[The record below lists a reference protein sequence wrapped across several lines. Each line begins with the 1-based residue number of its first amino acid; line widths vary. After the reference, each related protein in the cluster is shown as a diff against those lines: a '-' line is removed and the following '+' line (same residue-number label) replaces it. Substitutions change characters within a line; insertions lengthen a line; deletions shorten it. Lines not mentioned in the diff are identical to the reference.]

1 MVIMNDYPRHIESY
15 YAGRAPQRPVRAAL
29 ERKVQAEVCVVGGGL
44 AGLTTARELT
54 RRGKKVVLMEARRIG
69 WGASGRNG
77 GFVSAGY
84 AEGLDAIER
93 RVGPDDAGKLYWHS
107 RRGVDYVRGLI
118 ESENKG
124 AIVGGHGWLKLIRH
138 DDADALRRQ
147 RDKMAGRYGVEL
159 EFWDKDRV
167 RQTLATKTYFFGI
180 HDPTPFH
187 IDPLAYAEILAA
199 KAESEGLA
207 IFEGTPATSVER
219 SGAGWTVHSPN
230 GLVEAEI
237 VVAATSAHRPEGS
250 VFPAIE
256 RAVLPVATYV
266 IASAPMG
273 RGLRQ
278 AIGFSGCIGDT
289 RRAGDYY
296 RIVEGDRLLWGGRI
310 TTRRSEPRHLA
321 ERLKADIRRIY
332 PQLGDFK
339 VDYAWSGLMGYARH
353 KMPIVGEIA
362 PGLWA
367 ATALGGHGLNT
378 TATVGLLV
386 AEALGDGDD
395 QWRLFQPYK
404 ADWGGGAIG
413 RAVTQLEYF
422 RLRALD
428 AFDEWRAQRRQGA

>member
-1 MVIMNDYPRHIESY
+1 MNDYPRHIESY
-15 YAGRAPQRPVRAAL
+15 YAGRAPQRSVRPAL
-29 ERKVQAEVCVVGGGL
+29 EGKVQAEVCVVGGGL
-44 AGLTTARELT
+44 AGLTTARELA
-54 RRGKKVVLMEARRIG
+54 RRGKTVVLLEARRIG

-84 AEGLDAIER
+84 AEGLDAIEK
-93 RVGPDDAGKLYWHS
+93 RVGLENAKELYRHS

-118 ESENKG
+118 DSENQG
-124 AIVGGHGWLKLIRH
+124 HIVGGHGWLKLIRH
-138 DDADALRRQ
+138 DDADTLRRR
-147 RDKMAGRYGVEL
+147 RDKMADRYGVEL
-159 EFWDKDRV
+159 EFWDKARV
-167 RQTLATKTYFFGI
+167 RETLATKTYFYGI
-180 HDPTPFH
+180 HDPSPFH

-199 KAESEGLA
+199 KAESEGLV
-207 IFEGTPATSVER
+207 IFEATPATSVER
-219 SGAGWTVHSPN
+219 SGSGWVVRSLN
-230 GLVEAEI
+230 GAIEAQT
-237 VVAATSAHRPEGS
+237 VVAATSAHRVNGM
-250 VFPAIE
+250 VFPAVE

-266 IASAPMG
+266 ITSG
-273 RGLRQ
+273 HLGDGLRQ

-310 TTRRSEPRHLA
+310 TTRRSEPKHLA
-321 ERLKADIRRIY
+321 ESLKADIRRIY

-339 VDYAWSGLMGYARH
+339 VDFAWSGLMGYARH

-395 QWRLFQPYK
+395 QWRLFQSYK

-413 RAVTQLEYF
+413 RAATQLEYF

-428 AFDEWRAQRRQGA
+428 AFEEWRAQRRQKS